1 MASYKV
7 AYILAKSGK
16 PFTDGEVVKDP
27 FILLITYKESTEN
40 TTHRTG
46 GQEGKTKTDNYYSCR
61 AVSA

>member
-27 FILLITYKESTEN
+27 FILLITYK
-40 TTHRTG
+40 
-46 GQEGKTKTDNYYSCR
+46 
-61 AVSA
+61 